1 MEKKKQIMA
10 KLVKDLS
17 ENKDAILQKPIPP
30 IEPKWEDY
38 PTPKEPNGK
47 NYLGQPLYQ
56 KLDWVK
62 DKEKYNKDL
71 KKYQELLEVYEQLK
85 LIRFIK
91 NADEK
96 LILRKYKITKK

>member
-30 IEPKWEDY
+30 IEPKREDY
-38 PTPKEPNGK
+38 STPKEPNGK

-62 DKEKYNKDL
+62 DMEKYNKDL

>member
-17 ENKDAILQKPIPP
+17 KDSKIGLEKP
-30 IEPKWEDY
+30 IEPIMPKANDKKYKDSPNSTKNWDNPFVTDY
-38 PTPKEPNGK
+38 KK
-47 NYLGQPLYQ
+47 YQ
-56 KLDWVK
+56 
-62 DKEKYNKDL
+62 KDL
-71 KKYQELLEVYEQLK
+71 KKYEEQLEVYEQLK